1 MPAQAAPLSELARL
15 EWAFTLAFDAIY
27 VAPLSLAADETT
39 ALQGMIEQG
48 WRFAELCGE
57 WAHLGE
63 QAPIQAVSWLRQWL
77 SDGLLQAGAE

>member
-1 MPAQAAPLSELARL
+1 
-15 EWAFTLAFDAIY
+15 
-27 VAPLSLAADETT
+27 
-39 ALQGMIEQG
+39 MIEQG

-57 WAHLGE
+57 LAHLGE